1 MVIAILVLE
10 DFLFANLL
18 KKMLN
23 IWENNDKARKKY
35 AIVFN
40 SEAILYFNL
49 SIRPSVRKAMRKIE
63 FTQLLLMLDL
73 CFL

>member
-1 MVIAILVLE
+1 MNIAILVLE

-35 AIVFN
+35 TIVFFFN
-40 SEAILYFNL
+40 GEAIL
-49 SIRPSVRKAMRKIE
+49 
-63 FTQLLLMLDL
+63 
-73 CFL
+73 